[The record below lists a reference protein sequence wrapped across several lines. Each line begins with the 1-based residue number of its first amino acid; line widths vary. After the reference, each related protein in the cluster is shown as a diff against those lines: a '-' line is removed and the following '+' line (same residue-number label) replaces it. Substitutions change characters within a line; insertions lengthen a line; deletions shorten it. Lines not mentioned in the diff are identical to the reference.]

1 MSHASRMHLVGECKF
16 THIGSAERCS
26 FFVYFPSLG
35 GMEGFPVGIA
45 ATSGLG
51 YVRKMRGEDGGGDQ
65 PYKAQQG
72 VHGG

>member
-1 MSHASRMHLVGECKF
+1 MPSGVV
-16 THIGSAERCS
+16 

-35 GMEGFPVGIA
+35 GMAGFPVGIA

-51 YVRKMRGEDGGGDQ
+51 YVRKMRGGGDGGGDQ

>member
-1 MSHASRMHLVGECKF
+1 M
-16 THIGSAERCS
+16 
-26 FFVYFPSLG
+26 
-35 GMEGFPVGIA
+35 GIA

-51 YVRKMRGEDGGGDQ
+51 YVRKMRGGGDGGGDQ